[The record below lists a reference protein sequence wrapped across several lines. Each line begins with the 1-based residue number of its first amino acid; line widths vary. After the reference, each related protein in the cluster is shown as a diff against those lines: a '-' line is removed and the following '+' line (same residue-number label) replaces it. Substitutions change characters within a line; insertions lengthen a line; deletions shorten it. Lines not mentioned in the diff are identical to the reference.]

1 MLLLTLILKRKLMS
15 QPNPEAMNEK
25 SPVIS
30 ELRQLITEYFDAW
43 LKLIKLE
50 AFEKTAKVTAVLFS
64 SLVVA
69 LLGFFLLFF
78 LSMSLGFYLG
88 KVFDSMALGF
98 ISVTG
103 LYLIL
108 FVLVL
113 LMKKDLLENLLIERI
128 ISELT
133 KKEEDDEQAS

>member
-1 MLLLTLILKRKLMS
+1 MFLLKLISKRKVMPH
-15 QPNPEAMNEK
+15 PNPEAMNEK

-30 ELRQLITEYFDAW
+30 ELKQLITEYFDAR

-50 AFEKTAKVTAVLFS
+50 TFEKIAKVTAVLFS

-78 LSMSLGFYLG
+78 LSMSLGFFLG
-88 KVFDSMALGF
+88 NIFDSMALGF
-98 ISVTG
+98 LTVTG

-113 LMKKDLLENLLIERI
+113 FMKKDLMENILIERI
-128 ISELT
+128 IGELT
-133 KKEEDDEQAS
+133 KKEDEDEQPG